1 MKIALASAPVRS
13 GDVAYNLTQMAKYIS
28 LAKEQ
33 GAELVC
39 FGEAYLQGF
48 DALTWNFEEDRSM
61 AVSCNSGLFQIIAG
75 WTRDSAIDV
84 LFGFLEREGDTIYSS
99 CALVSGGAL
108 VMKYRRVSQGWKEYW
123 KTDAHY
129 REGECVGPFLYH
141 GKVCMVALCGDL
153 WDESAPRFRQSADLL
168 IWPVYINYTKEEWEN
183 SAQMEYA
190 QKAAEFCGD
199 VLLINPVDK
208 AAHGGSCW
216 FQNGTVKAAL
226 PMNEEGLLVVEV

>member
-1 MKIALASAPVRS
+1 MKIALASVPVRS

-129 REGECVGPFLYH
+129 REGECVGQFSYH
-141 GKVCMVALCGDL
+141 GKVCMAALCGDL

-168 IWPVYINYTKEEWEN
+168 IWPAYINYTLVEWDKR
-183 SAQMEYA
+183 AQ
-190 QKAAEFCGD
+190 
-199 VLLINPVDK
+199 L
-208 AAHGGSCW
+208 
-216 FQNGTVKAAL
+216 
-226 PMNEEGLLVVEV
+226 